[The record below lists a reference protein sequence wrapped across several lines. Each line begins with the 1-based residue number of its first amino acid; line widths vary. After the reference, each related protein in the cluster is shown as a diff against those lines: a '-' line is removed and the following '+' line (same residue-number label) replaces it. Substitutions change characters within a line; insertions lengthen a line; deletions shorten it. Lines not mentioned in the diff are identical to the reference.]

1 VVRDFKFLQDNDGGD
16 ELERPIE
23 AWNGASWMYGRIEN
37 LDQYEY
43 DIINENHYGIRSFL
57 GHFPSGYV
65 ITVLSITGPDG
76 RPHTIDTESVGW
88 GFDILN
94 DLISVQWVR
103 FRYGN

>member
-16 ELERPIE
+16 QLESVE

-43 DIINENHYGIRSFL
+43 DIISENHYGIRSFL
-57 GHFPSGYV
+57 GHFPGGYIV
-65 ITVLSITGPDG
+65 TILSITGPDG
-76 RPHTIDTESVGW
+76 RPHTIDNIGTGW

-103 FRYGN
+103 FRYQ